1 MNSNI
6 IFEGKSWI
14 AAMNEPC
21 LPKRIYGYCMAAADF
36 HILTCLRKQTCPFRE
51 KVPLWQEDIDIHLQR
66 KKAKKG
72 KLSAGLAAASFLL
85 FITAVV
91 MAYLLDDSFGFLV
104 GGGGLFATLLSVYGF
119 IMGLLSF
126 SEEGRSHKT
135 SIIGSIS
142 NGLFL
147 IVWIGVYRLDCR
159 ARRMYCGNTFE
170 SNNN

>member
-1 MNSNI
+1 
-6 IFEGKSWI
+6 
-14 AAMNEPC
+14 
-21 LPKRIYGYCMAAADF
+21 MARRYRYSF
-36 HILTCLRKQTCPFRE
+36 T
-51 KVPLWQEDIDIHLQR
+51 
-66 KKAKKG
+66 KKKEAKKG

-91 MAYLLDDSFGFLV
+91 LAYLLDDSFGFLV
-104 GGGGLFATLLSVYGF
+104 GGVATLLSVYGF

-147 IVWIGVYRLDCR
+147 IVWIGVYLT
-159 ARRMYCGNTFE
+159 GL
-170 SNNN
+170 